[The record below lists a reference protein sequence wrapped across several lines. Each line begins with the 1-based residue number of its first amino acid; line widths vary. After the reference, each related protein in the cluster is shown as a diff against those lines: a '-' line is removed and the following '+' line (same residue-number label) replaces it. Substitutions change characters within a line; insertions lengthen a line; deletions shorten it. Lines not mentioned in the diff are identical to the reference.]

1 MFVRDGFKN
10 STPVLPSYHFIGLR
24 RFIDDNVDA
33 LTNAAS
39 LLAGAKG
46 RRIVT
51 ILLEGLQNSAQPSG
65 RTMRA
70 LQDLLSILSLENV
83 HDEMSEE
90 CGFFAAIDPCDPAV
104 AEICLLT
111 DGLRSAM
118 HEALAQK
125 SAGKHQMVMT

>member
-10 STPVLPSYHFIGLR
+10 STPVLPSDAIIGLR

-33 LTNAAS
+33 LTHAAS

-46 RRIVT
+46 RRIIT
-51 ILLEGLQNSAQPSG
+51 IIVEGLQNSAQPSG

-70 LQDLLSILSLENV
+70 LRDLLSILSLENV
-83 HDEMSEE
+83 HDEMNDE

-104 AEICLLT
+104 ADICLLT
-111 DGLRSAM
+111 DGLRTVM
-118 HEALAQK
+118 HEALAK
-125 SAGKHQMVMT
+125 KPAGKHHLVMT

>member
-10 STPVLPSYHFIGLR
+10 CSSVLPSEHFIGLR

-46 RRIVT
+46 RRIIT
-51 ILLEGLQNSAQPSG
+51 IIVEGLQNSAQPSG

-70 LQDLLSILSLENV
+70 LRDLLSILSLENV
-83 HDEMSEE
+83 HDEMNDE

-104 AEICLLT
+104 ADICLLT
-111 DGLRSAM
+111 DGLRTVM
-118 HEALAQK
+118 HEACAQK
-125 SAGKHQMVMT
+125 SSGKHDLVTT

>member
-10 STPVLPSYHFIGLR
+10 STPVLPSEHFIGLR

-46 RRIVT
+46 RRIIT
-51 ILLEGLQNSAQPSG
+51 IIVEGLQNSAQPSG

-70 LQDLLSILSLENV
+70 LRDLLSILSLENV
-83 HDEMSEE
+83 HDEMNDE

-104 AEICLLT
+104 ADICLLT
-111 DGLRSAM
+111 DGLRTVM
-118 HEALAQK
+118 HEALAK
-125 SAGKHQMVMT
+125 KPAGKHHLVMT

>member
-10 STPVLPSYHFIGLR
+10 STPVLPSDHFIGLR
-24 RFIDDNVDA
+24 RFVDDNVDA
-33 LTNAAS
+33 LTHAAS

-51 ILLEGLQNSAQPSG
+51 IILEGLQNSIQPSA

-70 LQDLLSILSLENV
+70 LQELLSILSLENV
-83 HDEMSEE
+83 HDEMSDE

-104 AEICLLT
+104 ADICLLT
-111 DGLRSAM
+111 DGLRTAM
-118 HEALAQK
+118 QEALAQK
-125 SAGKHQMVMT
+125 SAGKHHLVMT

>member
-10 STPVLPSYHFIGLR
+10 SIPVLPSDNFIGLR
-24 RFIDDNVDA
+24 RFVDDNADG
-33 LTNAAS
+33 LTAAAS

-51 ILLEGLQNSAQPSG
+51 IILEGLQNSAHPSA

-70 LQDLLSILSLENV
+70 LQELLSILSLENV
-83 HDEMSEE
+83 HDEMSDE

-104 AEICLLT
+104 ADICLLT
-111 DGLRSAM
+111 DSLRAAI
-118 HEALAQK
+118 HEAIAK
-125 SAGKHQMVMT
+125 NSASKRHLVTT

>member
-10 STPVLPSYHFIGLR
+10 SSLVLPSEHFIGLR

-46 RRIVT
+46 RRIIT
-51 ILLEGLQNSAQPSG
+51 IIVEGLQNSAQPSG

-70 LQDLLSILSLENV
+70 LRDLLSILSLENV
-83 HDEMSEE
+83 HDEMSDE

-104 AEICLLT
+104 ADICLLT
-111 DGLRSAM
+111 DGLRTAM
-118 HEALAQK
+118 QEALAQK
-125 SAGKHQMVMT
+125 SAGKHDLVTT

>member
-1 MFVRDGFKN
+1 MFVRDAFKN
-10 STPVLPSYHFIGLR
+10 GIPVLPSDGIIGLR
-24 RFIDDNVDA
+24 RFIDENADG
-33 LTNAAS
+33 LTAAAS

-46 RRIVT
+46 HRIVT
-51 ILLEGLQNSAQPSG
+51 TILEGLQNSIQPSA

-70 LQDLLSILSLENV
+70 LRDLLSILSLENV

-104 AEICLLT
+104 ADICLLT
-111 DGLRSAM
+111 DGLRAAL

-125 SAGKHQMVMT
+125 SAGEHDLVTT

>member
-10 STPVLPSYHFIGLR
+10 STPVLPSEHFIGLR

-46 RRIVT
+46 RRIIT
-51 ILLEGLQNSAQPSG
+51 IIVEGLQNSAQPSG

-70 LQDLLSILSLENV
+70 LRDLLSILSLENV
-83 HDEMSEE
+83 HDEMNDE

-104 AEICLLT
+104 ADICLLT
-111 DGLRSAM
+111 DGLRTAM
-118 HEALAQK
+118 QEALAQK
-125 SAGKHQMVMT
+125 SAGKHHLVMT